1 MKKTR
6 IKLKNGQKTKAS
18 TPIII
23 SASRATDI
31 PSYYSDWL
39 INSLKRGYVARLN
52 PFNRKKYYISFQ
64 NARLI
69 VFWTKNPEPMISKLK
84 KINEMNYN
92 YYFQFTLNDYPNKLE
107 PNIPSLQ
114 KRIKTFKNLS
124 NIIGKEKIIWRFDP
138 LILTE
143 DIDIDNLV
151 SRIENVG
158 SQIKNY
164 TEKLVISFADI
175 KVYKK
180 VQNNLKRNNIN
191 YKIFN
196 KEKMKEIAGKIA
208 ELINKWDMKVATC
221 AESIDLSEYN
231 ISHNKCIDDNLI
243 EKLYPNDEK
252 LMKFLYGRNYNK
264 WIKSRS
270 KLNFDTNDISK
281 KKLKDPGQ
289 REACGCIKSKD
300 IGMYNTC
307 KNLCTYCYANY
318 SKKVVNKNYRKHD
331 LKGESII
338 DIESKN

>member
-114 KRIKTFKNLS
+114 KRIKT
-124 NIIGKEKIIWRFDP
+124 
-138 LILTE
+138 
-143 DIDIDNLV
+143 
-151 SRIENVG
+151 
-158 SQIKNY
+158 IKNY